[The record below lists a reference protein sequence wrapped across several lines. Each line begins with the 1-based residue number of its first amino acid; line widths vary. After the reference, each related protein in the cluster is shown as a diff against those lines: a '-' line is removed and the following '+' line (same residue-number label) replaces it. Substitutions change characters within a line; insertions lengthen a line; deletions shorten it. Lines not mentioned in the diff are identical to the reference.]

1 MPPRSPRWP
10 VTGAIA
16 VVTSFALIAA
26 APMAADAAPN
36 SSADGAVQMASRVT
50 AVPVQAQAAAARKA
64 PTTLRAAT
72 FNVRTSRADRG
83 TRRHWLRRALSVARE
98 IKSRN
103 PGVVAVQE
111 LGPGRADGKKG
122 KIKGALRQTESLE
135 KALKSVGAKKYQ
147 VVRTTSY
154 RKPGKTGGTQG
165 SRLLYDKSR
174 YRLVTKCKETT
185 GKSNWNA
192 SCSIRLPILSSD
204 GESKRRLGA
213 WAEFE
218 DRRTGQNFFLVSI
231 HLDDRHSGN
240 LSKEKRLDRL
250 RRAQAAAAYK
260 KVKARNKHGYP
271 VIVAGDINSWRTKR
285 GSHAPYNYLTGQGFR
300 DGVKAKSR
308 IDSRYPTV
316 NHWKRT
322 LKANAPGRQV
332 ALDVVMVK
340 GASSLKRYENVMK
353 VVDSSRPSDHNMVT
367 ADVVL

>member
-1 MPPRSPRWP
+1 MPPRPPRWP
-10 VTGAIA
+10 ITGAIA

-50 AVPVQAQAAAARKA
+50 AAPVQAEAAAARKA

-154 RKPGKTGGTQG
+154 RKPGK
-165 SRLLYDKSR
+165 
-174 YRLVTKCKETT
+174 
-185 GKSNWNA
+185 
-192 SCSIRLPILSSD
+192 
-204 GESKRRLGA
+204 
-213 WAEFE
+213 
-218 DRRTGQNFFLVSI
+218 DRWHAGQ
-231 HLDDRHSGN
+231 
-240 LSKEKRLDRL
+240 
-250 RRAQAAAAYK
+250 
-260 KVKARNKHGYP
+260 P
-271 VIVAGDINSWRTKR
+271 
-285 GSHAPYNYLTGQGFR
+285 P
-300 DGVKAKSR
+300 
-308 IDSRYPTV
+308 
-316 NHWKRT
+316 
-322 LKANAPGRQV
+322 
-332 ALDVVMVK
+332 AL
-340 GASSLKRYENVMK
+340 
-353 VVDSSRPSDHNMVT
+353 
-367 ADVVL
+367 

>member
-50 AVPVQAQAAAARKA
+50 AVPVQAEAAAARKA

-165 SRLLYDKSR
+165 
-174 YRLVTKCKETT
+174 V
-185 GKSNWNA
+185 
-192 SCSIRLPILSSD
+192 SSD
-204 GESKRRLGA
+204 VGIIYLPQRPIVLSLFLYYDAPDGRASTLIPDLGKLL
-213 WAEFE
+213 AEDFP
-218 DRRTGQNFFLVSI
+218 Q
-231 HLDDRHSGN
+231 
-240 LSKEKRLDRL
+240 
-250 RRAQAAAAYK
+250 
-260 KVKARNKHGYP
+260 P
-271 VIVAGDINSWRTKR
+271 
-285 GSHAPYNYLTGQGFR
+285 
-300 DGVKAKSR
+300 
-308 IDSRYPTV
+308 
-316 NHWKRT
+316 
-322 LKANAPGRQV
+322 
-332 ALDVVMVK
+332 
-340 GASSLKRYENVMK
+340 
-353 VVDSSRPSDHNMVT
+353 
-367 ADVVL
+367 